1 MNSTEAI
8 AVLLGADYQAVA
20 ALANTLG
27 IAVEQLW
34 ECYARQAMVEGM
46 SMIFAI
52 LFSGTCFGMWAK
64 YVKKKVTKQEGQQR
78 PDWDDDDCGCYL
90 FLGGFIVST
99 IGFIIVCLSSKIL
112 TLLFNPDY
120 WVITNIIKTLK

>member
-8 AVLLGADYQAVA
+8 SVLLGADYQAVA

-78 PDWDDDDCGCYL
+78 PDWDDE
-90 FLGGFIVST
+90 GGFIVS
-99 IGFIIVCLSSKIL
+99 IITAVVICFWED
-112 TLLFNPDY
+112 LLFQLQ
-120 WVITNIIKTLK
+120 VL